1 MKIKLKVLK
10 GSGAGKEVRL
20 PAPKCLIGRGED
32 CHLRPKSEGVS
43 RRHCVIITQKGEVLI
58 RDLKSK
64 NGTFVNGKTIK
75 ADYVLKNG
83 DKVQVGPLAFEV
95 QIDHSIGGE
104 KKPKVKS
111 IKEAA
116 VRTTA
121 SNQETPLVDDSDIS
135 DWLDEAD
142 DLEREQR
149 YGDPDTQ
156 QLMLDETDQGRLQR
170 ELEKRSE
177 QARLKQEQ
185 EGDETKEMPS
195 PLQAQAETEG
205 GKKKKKK
212 PGKLPKQADPDAADS
227 GEAAAHVLRKFFNN
241 R

>member
-20 PAPKCLIGRGED
+20 PTPKCLIGRGED
-32 CHLRPKSEGVS
+32 CHMRPKSEAVS

-58 RDLKSK
+58 RDLESK
-64 NGTFVNGKTIK
+64 NGTFVNGKSIK
-75 ADYVLKNG
+75 ADRVLKTG

-95 QIDHSIGGE
+95 LIDHSVGGE

-121 SNQETPLVDDSDIS
+121 SNQETTLLEDSDIS
-135 DWLDEAD
+135 NWLDEAD
-142 DLEREQR
+142 EQEREQR
-149 YGDPDTQ
+149 FVDPDTRQ
-156 QLMLDETDQGRLQR
+156 MMLDETDQGRLQK
-170 ELEKRSE
+170 ELERRSE
-177 QARLKQEQ
+177 QVKLKQQ
-185 EGDETKEMPS
+185 EGDDTTEMPS
-195 PLQAQAETEG
+195 PAQTRAEEDTG
-205 GKKKKKK
+205 KKKKK
-212 PGKLPKQADPDAADS
+212 PGKLPKIADPESADS

>member
-10 GSGAGKEVRL
+10 GTGAGKEVRL
-20 PAPKCLIGRGED
+20 PTPKCLIGRGED
-32 CHLRPKSEGVS
+32 CHMRPKSEAVS

-58 RDLKSK
+58 RDLESK
-64 NGTFVNGKTIK
+64 NGTFVNGKSIK
-75 ADYVLKNG
+75 ADRVLKTG

-95 QIDHSIGGE
+95 LIDHSVGGE

-121 SNQETPLVDDSDIS
+121 SNQETTLLEDSDIS
-135 DWLDEAD
+135 NWLDEAD

-149 YGDPDTQ
+149 FADPDTRQ
-156 QLMLDETDQGRLQR
+156 MMLDETDQGRLQK
-170 ELEKRSE
+170 ELERRSE
-177 QARLKQEQ
+177 QAKVKQQ
-185 EGDETKEMPS
+185 DGDDTKEMPS
-195 PLQAQAETEG
+195 PAQTTAEKDT
-205 GKKKKKK
+205 GKKKKKL
-212 PGKLPKQADPDAADS
+212 GKLPKIADPESADS

>member
-20 PAPKCLIGRGED
+20 PTPKCLIGRGDD

-58 RDLKSK
+58 RDLESK
-64 NGTFVNGKTIK
+64 NGTFINGKSIK

-95 QIDHSIGGE
+95 LIDHSIGGE

-116 VRTTA
+116 LRTSA
-121 SNQETPLVDDSDIS
+121 ANQETTQIEDSDIS
-135 DWLDEAD
+135 NWLDEAD
-142 DLEREQR
+142 TKEREQR
-149 YGDPDTQ
+149 FTDPDTRQ
-156 QLMLDETDQGRLQR
+156 MMLDETDQGRLQK

-177 QARLKQEQ
+177 QAKAKQEQ

-195 PLQAQAETEG
+195 PLQTQAETES